1 MQRIIDVLLRFRNG
15 ILYVLL
21 LLFSIYFLTQRSFY
35 HQTQLSK
42 LSLYLTGNI
51 HEFRQEITG
60 YFKLKQQNKKLILE
74 NEKLKFEILK
84 NNHLS
89 PSNKSAINSID
100 YLPFSITPAQII
112 YNQKQIARNFVII
125 NKGLN
130 DGIEVEM
137 GVIGGQGILG
147 IVEQVSPSYASVISL
162 LNLDLGVNVR
172 LKKSAV
178 FGSISWRGKSPYKMQ
193 IDDIVATANVA
204 LGDTIITSGRSSYFP
219 SGIPIGS
226 ISAIEKKNSQG
237 FYVIEIQLFES
248 PIEMDN
254 VYILKNKDRNE
265 IQSLIR
271 KETP

>member
-89 PSNKSAINSID
+89 SSNKSSINSID
-100 YLPFSITPAQII
+100 DLPFNITPAQII
-112 YNQKQIARNFVII
+112 YNQKQIAHNFVII

-130 DGIEVEM
+130 DGVEVEM

-178 FGSISWRGKSPYKMQ
+178 FGTISWRGKSPYKMQ
-193 IDDIVATANVA
+193 IEDIVATANVA

-237 FYVIEIQLFES
+237 FYIIEIQLFES

>member
-89 PSNKSAINSID
+89 SSNKSSINSID
-100 YLPFSITPAQII
+100 DLPFNIIPAQII
-112 YNQKQIARNFVII
+112 YNQKQIAHNFVII

-130 DGIEVEM
+130 DGVEVEM

-237 FYVIEIQLFES
+237 FYIIEIQLFES